1 MGMALKPKGA
11 GFMIRTATRTCVS
24 FGLALFVGLA
34 ATPRSFAGPQQST
47 QAPAAAPAKAQEGT
61 PRELLPDLGQIGAEV
76 SLVFGLSTNPF
87 AADRGMAAG
96 GYIDLPVFRVPGG
109 KLSYQ
114 IGIVNHTAT
123 SDVRITSPL
132 SAVGDLLAADGLG
145 RTLTSQVL
153 SSLKDM
159 PAREDMDVVAV
170 LPFGLKYTVM
180 RLDHL
185 RVRPYVVAATGVY
198 VTITEQN
205 PHLAVDPRLAGT
217 FIGGIS
223 PQAVELTARG
233 IPEGQG
239 DVRFGIN
246 AGGGIEVRFASR
258 GSLGA
263 EYRFHKLDAS
273 TNSTFST
280 LVGMLAFHF

>member
-1 MGMALKPKGA
+1 M
-11 GFMIRTATRTCVS
+11 CVS
-24 FGLALFVGLA
+24 LGLTLIVGLA
-34 ATPRSFAGPQQST
+34 TTPRLFAEPQQSA
-47 QAPAAAPAKAQEGT
+47 QAPAAAPAKAQDGT

-87 AADRGMAAG
+87 AADRGMTAG

-123 SDVRITSPL
+123 TDVRITSPL

-145 RTLTSQVL
+145 GTLTSRVL

-159 PAREDMDVVAV
+159 PAKEDMDVVAV
-170 LPFGLKYTVM
+170 LPFGMKYTVM
-180 RLDHL
+180 TLDHL
-185 RVRPYVVAATGVY
+185 RVRPYLVAASGVY

-205 PHLAVDPRLAGT
+205 PHLTVDPRLAGT
-217 FIGGIS
+217 FIGGIA

-239 DVRFGIN
+239 DVRFGMN
-246 AGGGIEVRFASR
+246 AGGGIEVRLTSR
-258 GSLGA
+258 GSLGV
-263 EYRFHKLDAS
+263 ECRFHRLDAS

-280 LVGMLAFHF
+280 FVGKLAFHF